1 MGRDH
6 TIPKAFGRSHPKWRT
21 PAVATIVVTCVS
33 LVLFIGSNFI
43 GSIGTILGD
52 AISSIGLQIAFYYAL
67 AGTAVVVSYRK
78 ILFKSVKNFIFI
90 GLWPAI
96 GALFMAWV
104 FVVSIPSLSTIV
116 LVIGLGTLAL
126 GIVPIL
132 VFWKKGHRYFNRR
145 PLELPDE
152 FTGSLSTILSDG
164 DLR

>member
-1 MGRDH
+1 M
-6 TIPKAFGRSHPKWRT
+6 
-21 PAVATIVVTCVS
+21 
-33 LVLFIGSNFI
+33 
-43 GSIGTILGD
+43 
-52 AISSIGLQIAFYYAL
+52 
-67 AGTAVVVSYRK
+67 
-78 ILFKSVKNFIFI
+78 KNFIFI

-152 FTGSLSTILSDG
+152 FTGSLSTILADG
-164 DLR
+164 DVR